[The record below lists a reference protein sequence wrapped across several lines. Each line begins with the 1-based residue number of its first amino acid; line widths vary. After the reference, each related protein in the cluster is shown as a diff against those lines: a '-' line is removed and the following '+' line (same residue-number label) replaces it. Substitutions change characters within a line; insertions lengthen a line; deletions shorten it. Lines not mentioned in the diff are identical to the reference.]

1 MGLFMSVSKFYIFIL
16 ILFSISCKNSSEEAA
31 TEVLESN
38 TTNSIT
44 EKDIEKLDY
53 VDYSLSSDARNALQD
68 WQKYNELQGY
78 VSFLKTLD
86 FSFFSEEKTILKTFL
101 NDFNTEMPQSIKTA
115 PILSRAK
122 VLETKLLKLN
132 SVMRLDNMD
141 KAIQLEAI
149 QEFLTALSNF
159 NLQVNKK
166 FELEANL
173 VDKEVI
179 EQ

>member
-1 MGLFMSVSKFYIFIL
+1 MRISKFYIFIL
-16 ILFSISCKNSSEEAA
+16 ILFSFNCKNSSKE
-31 TEVLESN
+31 TVPEVLEVSPS
-38 TTNSIT
+38 NSIS

-53 VDYSLSSDARNALQD
+53 VDYNLSSDAQKSLQD
-68 WQKYNELQGY
+68 WQKYKELQDY
-78 VSFLKTLD
+78 VTFLKKLD
-86 FSFFSEEKTILKTFL
+86 FSFFNEEKTILKTFI

-115 PILSRAK
+115 PIVSRAK

-141 KAIQLEAI
+141 KAVKLEAI
-149 QEFLTALSNF
+149 QEFLIALSNF

-173 VDKEVI
+173 VDKEKT

>member
-1 MGLFMSVSKFYIFIL
+1 MRGSKFYILIL
-16 ILFSISCKNSSEEAA
+16 ILLSISCKNLSEKAA
-31 TEVLESN
+31 PVALEVN
-38 TTNSIT
+38 ANNNIT
-44 EKDIEKLDY
+44 ESDIEKLDY
-53 VDYSLSSDARNALQD
+53 VEYNLSSDARNVLQD

-86 FSFFSEEKTILKTFL
+86 FSFFNEEKTILKTFL

-141 KAIQLEAI
+141 KATQLEAI